1 MKIEINAANDA
12 AKMKQLQQ
20 FLHDFIN
27 DKIHVVEQ
35 HQEKTLY
42 SDDRS
47 AMIWKKYLASLWMV
61 SRKMNM
67 LGEQEIAGR
76 AGVSPET
83 LRGWTQEKNFNAMVA
98 ENYREF
104 LECIISILT

>member
-1 MKIEINAANDA
+1 MRFEINAANDA
-12 AKMKQLQQ
+12 AKMKQLKL
-20 FLHDFIN
+20 FFHDFIK
-27 DKIHVVEQ
+27 DKIDFVEQ
-35 HQEKTLY
+35 HQEETLP

-61 SRKMNM
+61 SSKMKM

-76 AGVSPET
+76 AGVTPDMLTAWQE
-83 LRGWTQEKNFNAMVA
+83 EKNFNAMVA

-104 LECIISILT
+104 LECVINILT